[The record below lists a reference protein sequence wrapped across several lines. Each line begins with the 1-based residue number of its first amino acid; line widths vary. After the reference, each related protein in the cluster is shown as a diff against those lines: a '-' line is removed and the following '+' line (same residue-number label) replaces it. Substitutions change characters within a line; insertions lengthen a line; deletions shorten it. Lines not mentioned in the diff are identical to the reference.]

1 MIKRKVN
8 YFGECDVLEVLS
20 RYSNWTCINVSL
32 EQADKKYGKYIPVY
46 GLSSLESTM
55 DLASRDDSLN
65 FMVQY
70 IIIEYEFIE
79 GYYIP
84 QYITVRGYKEN
95 CDE

>member
-1 MIKRKVN
+1 MVKRKVK

-32 EQADKKYGKYIPVY
+32 EQADKKYCKYKQVCD
-46 GLSSLESTM
+46 ET
-55 DLASRDDSLN
+55 DLDSVIHLAFEDDSKN

>member
-1 MIKRKVN
+1 MVKRKVK
-8 YFGECDVLEVLS
+8 YYSELDVVEVLN

-32 EQADKKYGKYIPVY
+32 EQANKKYGKYNVVY
-46 GLSSLESTM
+46 GLSSLESTI
-55 DLASRDDSLN
+55 DLASIDDSLN